1 MTQPVQVPK
10 EYYRILEELQAVDF
24 VLVELNLFL
33 NTHPRDMNA
42 LKQYNRFVQ
51 ERKKIAAEFESRF
64 GPLQHFG
71 HGYSKYPWQW
81 AEPPWPW
88 QV

>member
-1 MTQPVQVPK
+1 MTHQVPK
-10 EYYRILEELQAVDF
+10 EYYRLMEELQAVDF
-24 VLVELNLFL
+24 VLVELNLYL
-33 NTHPRDMNA
+33 NTHPTDMNA
-42 LKQYNRFVQ
+42 LRQYNQFTQ

-81 AEPPWPW
+81 SQTPWPW